1 MSTRFKRPADWL
13 ITACCCVML
22 VATLAACDS
31 GSTTQATPTP
41 APKPSSE
48 PTLLPT
54 PSPTFIPTQSATAAG
69 VYTGNGFSI
78 HYPQGWITSRGGNGT
93 AVTISDPSQLDT
105 MTIVVTPDPNGLA
118 SADRTS
124 TMATNNV
131 RATMTN
137 PQMLPVPATV
147 TIGGDKWIQKS
158 VSGTVAVAVVQLVIL
173 ADNHPPNTLN
183 TLNFTIVYGT
193 NQAAFAGA
201 VTSDFQP
208 MLNSFKFGS

>member
-1 MSTRFKRPADWL
+1 MPTRFKSLANRLMA
-13 ITACCCVML
+13 ACCCVML
-22 VATLAACDS
+22 IAMLAACDS
-31 GSTTQATPTP
+31 GSIAQATPTP

-54 PSPTFIPTQSATAAG
+54 PSPTLIPTQSATAAG

-78 HYPQGWITSRGGNGT
+78 RYPQGWITEKGGNGT
-93 AVTISDPSQLDT
+93 AVTISDPSKLDT

-118 SADRTS
+118 SADSTS

-137 PQMLPVPATV
+137 PQTLPVPATV
-147 TIGGDKWIQKS
+147 TIGGDKWIQKA

-193 NQAAFAGA
+193 NQTAFDGA
-201 VTSDFQP
+201 VTSYFQP
-208 MLNSFKFGS
+208 MLNSFKFSS

>member
-1 MSTRFKRPADWL
+1 MPTRFKSFANWL
-13 ITACCCVML
+13 MTACCCVML
-22 VATLAACDS
+22 VATLVACDS
-31 GSTTQATPTP
+31 GSIAQATPT
-41 APKPSSE
+41 AKPKPSPE

-54 PSPTFIPTQSATAAG
+54 PSPSPTLTQAVQAAG

-78 HYPQGWITSRGGNGT
+78 RYPQGWITGKSGNNT

-105 MTIVVTPDPNGLA
+105 MTIVVTPDPNGLI

-137 PQMLPVPATV
+137 PQTLPVPATV
-147 TIGGDKWIQKS
+147 TIGGDKWIQKA
-158 VSGTVAVAVVQLVIL
+158 VSGTVAVAAVQLVIL
-173 ADNHPPNTLN
+173 ADNHPANTLN

-193 NQAAFAGA
+193 NQAAFDGA
-201 VTSDFQP
+201 VTSYFQP
-208 MLNSFKFGS
+208 MLNSFKFSS